1 MALIICGDCQKEY
14 SDYAIACPKCGRPTK
29 TQIKEKL
36 NTEKICNQDSSESI
50 QESIENISD
59 ESLTEKIRV
68 ALEDIGGKFIEKNS
82 CSHDLDKKLENL
94 EKENQLLKNKYV
106 QVAEDFLNYRNRTL
120 RDADD
125 LKRQIISKTFIA
137 LIEVLDG
144 FERARKQFN
153 PSCEE
158 ALSLHRSYQGL
169 HMQFVEVFKQHKVL
183 PMKVIGEKFD
193 PYLHEAV
200 ISEPSDIYKEDIIS
214 EELQRGF
221 YINKKILKHALVK
234 VSMGPGKSEE

>member
-1 MALIICGDCQKEY
+1 MALIIWGDCQKEY
-14 SDYAIACPKCGRPTK
+14 SDYALACPKCGRPTD
-29 TQIKEKL
+29 TQIKKQL
-36 NTEKICNQDSSESI
+36 NTEKIYNQDSSKSI
-50 QESIENISD
+50 QESVENISD
-59 ESLTEKIRV
+59 ESLN
-68 ALEDIGGKFIEKNS
+68 EKNS
-82 CSHDLDKKLENL
+82 FSHDFDKKIDNL
-94 EKENQLLKNKYV
+94 EKEHQFLKNQYE

-125 LKRQIISKTFIA
+125 LKRQIISKPFIA

-153 PSCEE
+153 PSCKE
-158 ALSLHRSYQGL
+158 AQSLHRAYQML
-169 HMQFVEVFKQHKVL
+169 HRQFVEVFKQHKVL

-221 YINKKILKHALVK
+221 YINKEILKHALVK